1 MASQARAFQQACRLR
16 SQPAAAASIR
26 FENPQADATTTTLLL
41 LTTTSPPS
49 YASHNSTSRPQIR
62 TLSRMV
68 SRPALSLPTSGQ
80 AFRHASTSSSSSSN
94 TPRRAISVTSDDGRY
109 NWSELSTSEKAARGT
124 QQTFNFLVVAA
135 GLVGTA
141 TISYL
146 LYQELISPD
155 SSAIQF
161 NAAVS
166 RIKSSPECRALLG
179 PSREI
184 KAFGEPTSNKWA
196 RARPLAHSTETDRYG
211 TTHFRMHFNVAGP
224 EGSGVVSVHM
234 TKPRDGDRLEYQ
246 LLSLTVK
253 GHETIYLENKEAE
266 RNVKGKVAKMFGVQW
281 R

>member
-26 FENPQADATTTTLLL
+26 FEKPQADATTTTLLL

-135 GLVGTA
+135 GLVGTVRFFSFLFVSLKLCRSQA
-141 TISYL
+141 RDHL
-146 LYQELISPD
+146 GSPHPKHTD
-155 SSAIQF
+155 IFHRSKIHRPRYPTSCTK
-161 NAAVS
+161 N
-166 RIKSSPECRALLG
+166 SSPRT
-179 PSREI
+179 RRR
-184 KAFGEPTSNKWA
+184 SN
-196 RARPLAHSTETDRYG
+196 STPQC
-211 TTHFRMHFNVAGP
+211 HV
-224 EGSGVVSVHM
+224 
-234 TKPRDGDRLEYQ
+234 
-246 LLSLTVK
+246 
-253 GHETIYLENKEAE
+253 
-266 RNVKGKVAKMFGVQW
+266 
-281 R
+281 